1 MARNVKPQGKIA
13 RRLGIAVT
21 DKQAR
26 ILSKRGFPPGQH
38 GGKGYP
44 RISEYGKQL
53 QEKQK
58 AKFIYGLLE
67 RQFSNYMAK
76 ATQKSG
82 DTGENLFRMLET
94 RLDNVVFRAGL
105 TKTRQQAR
113 QLVNHA
119 HFRVNGE
126 KVNIPSYQVKVGDVI
141 TLREKSKNMK
151 LFKEAAEAFKNKE
164 QVSWIVADINAF
176 SAKVTDLPKATD
188 MTGEFNVKLVIEFY
202 SR

>member
-67 RQFSNYMAK
+67 RQFSNYMEK
-76 ATQKSG
+76 ANQKAG
-82 DTGENLFRMLET
+82 DTSEHLFRLLET
-94 RLDNVVFRAGL
+94 RLDNTVYRAGL

-119 HFRVNGE
+119 HFLVNGK

-141 TLREKSKNMK
+141 ALRDKSKKMK
-151 LFKEAAEAFKNKE
+151 VFKEAAEAFKNRE
-164 QVSWIVADINAF
+164 QVSWVVADINEF
-176 SAKVTDLPKATD
+176 SAKVTDMPKATD
-188 MTGEFNVKLVIEFY
+188 MTGEFNPKLVIEFY